1 MRPLTRTFRRH
12 YSSVNRWR
20 ITLDKLT
27 AAHPG
32 QRFVQ
37 TGSAKMPVTD
47 VWFAPRHLLCMAP
60 VRRSWSASF

>member
-1 MRPLTRTFRRH
+1 MAH
-12 YSSVNRWR
+12 H
-20 ITLDKLT
+20 LDKLT

-60 VRRSWSASF
+60 VRRSRSAFF